1 MSDRTLLTFF
11 DHFKNLEWQM
21 IDDML
26 EENFKYELHWSG
38 MTFDKNDFLSLVKVT
53 AEEVQPWITNFEI
66 INEVQFGNVT
76 VIQLVKL
83 MPNEKPP
90 IFELMISEWVGPK
103 VKRMSVY
110 NCPKIDTEVSNEW
123 VESLRKDSE

>member
-1 MSDRTLLTFF
+1 MSDRSLLTFF
-11 DHFKNLEWQM
+11 DYFKNLEWQM
-21 IDDML
+21 IDDIL
-26 EENFKYELHWSG
+26 DENFKYELHWSG

-53 AEEVQPWITNFEI
+53 AEEVQPWSTNFEI
-66 INEVQFGNVT
+66 INEVQFSNVT
-76 VIQLVKL
+76 VIQLVKP

>member
-1 MSDRTLLTFF
+1 MSDRSLLTFF
-11 DHFKNLEWQM
+11 DHFINLEWQM

-53 AEEVQPWITNFEI
+53 AEEVQPWSTNFEI
-66 INEVQFGNVT
+66 VSEVQFGNVT

-83 MPNEKPP
+83 RPDKGPP
-90 IFELMISEWVGPK
+90 IFELMISEWAGPK

-110 NCPKIDTEVSNEW
+110 HYPKIDTEVSDGW
-123 VESLRKDSE
+123 KKSFRTD

>member
-1 MSDRTLLTFF
+1 MSDRSLLTFF
-11 DHFKNLEWQM
+11 DYFKNLEWQM

-53 AEEVQPWITNFEI
+53 AEEVQPWSTNFEI

-83 MPNEKPP
+83 GPDKEPP
-90 IFELMISEWVGPK
+90 TVELMISEWEGSK

-110 NCPKIDTEVSNEW
+110 HCPKIDTEVSNEW
-123 VESLRKDSE
+123 IESFWKD

>member
-1 MSDRTLLTFF
+1 MSDRSLLTFF
-11 DHFKNLEWQM
+11 DHFRNLEWQM

-38 MTFDKNDFLSLVKVT
+38 MTFDKKDFLSLVKVI
-53 AEEVQPWITNFEI
+53 AEEVQPWSTNFEI

-83 MPNEKPP
+83 GLDKEPP
-90 IFELMISEWVGPK
+90 TVELMISEWEGSK
-103 VKRMSVY
+103 VIRMSVY
-110 NCPKIDTEVSNEW
+110 HCPKIDTEVSNEW
-123 VESLRKDSE
+123 IESFRKD

>member
-21 IDDML
+21 IDDIL
-26 EENFKYELHWSG
+26 DENFKYELHWSG

-66 INEVQFGNVT
+66 INEVHFGNVT
-76 VIQLVKL
+76 VIQLVKP
-83 MPNEKPP
+83 MPNEEPP

-110 NCPKIDTEVSNEW
+110 NCPKIDIEVSNEW

>member
-1 MSDRTLLTFF
+1 MPDRTLLTFF
-11 DHFKNLEWQM
+11 NHFKNLEWQM

-26 EENFKYELHWSG
+26 EENFKYELYWSG

-53 AEEVQPWITNFEI
+53 AEEVRPWETNFEI
-66 INEVQFGNVT
+66 INELQFGNVT
-76 VIQLVKL
+76 VIQLVKQNPDL
-83 MPNEKPP
+83 GSP

-110 NCPKIDTEVSNEW
+110 HCPKIDTEVSNEW
-123 VESLRKDSE
+123 IESFRKD

>member
-11 DHFKNLEWQM
+11 NHLKNLEWQM
-21 IDDML
+21 IDDIL
-26 EENFKYELHWSG
+26 DENFKYELHWSG

-53 AEEVQPWITNFEI
+53 AEEVQPQVTNFEI
-66 INEVQFGNVT
+66 INEVHFGNVT
-76 VIQLVKL
+76 VIQLVKP
-83 MPNEKPP
+83 MPNEEPP

-123 VESLRKDSE
+123 VESFRKD

>member
-11 DHFKNLEWQM
+11 NHLKNLEWQM

-53 AEEVQPWITNFEI
+53 AEEVQPWSTNFEI
-66 INEVQFGNVT
+66 VSEVQFGNVT
-76 VIQLVKL
+76 VIQLVKP
-83 MPNEKPP
+83 MPNEEPP

-103 VKRMSVY
+103 VKRISVY

>member
-11 DHFKNLEWQM
+11 NHLKNLEWQM

-26 EENFKYELHWSG
+26 EENFKYELHWLG
-38 MTFDKNDFLSLVKVT
+38 MTFDKKDFLSLVKVT

-66 INEVQFGNVT
+66 INEVHFGNVT
-76 VIQLVKL
+76 VIQLVKP
-83 MPNEKPP
+83 MPNEEPP
-90 IFELMISEWVGPK
+90 IVELMISEWVGPK

-110 NCPKIDTEVSNEW
+110 HCPKIDTEVSNEW
-123 VESLRKDSE
+123 IESFRKD

>member
-66 INEVQFGNVT
+66 INEVHFGSVT
-76 VIQLVKL
+76 VIQLVKT
-83 MPNEKPP
+83 MPNEEPP

>member
-1 MSDRTLLTFF
+1 MYDRTLLTFF
-11 DHFKNLEWQM
+11 DHFKNSEWQM
-21 IDDML
+21 IDNML
-26 EENFKYELHWSG
+26 EENFKCELYWSG

-76 VIQLVKL
+76 IIQSVKP
-83 MPNEKPP
+83 MPDEKPP
-90 IFELMISEWVGPK
+90 ILELMIFEWVGLK

-110 NCPKIDTEVSNEW
+110 HCQKIDTEVSNEW
-123 VESLRKDSE
+123 IESFRKD

>member
-1 MSDRTLLTFF
+1 
-11 DHFKNLEWQM
+11 M

-26 EENFKYELHWSG
+26 EENFKYELYWSG

-53 AEEVQPWITNFEI
+53 AEEVRPWETNFEI
-66 INEVQFGNVT
+66 INELQFGNVT
-76 VIQLVKL
+76 VIQLVKQNPDL
-83 MPNEKPP
+83 GSP

-110 NCPKIDTEVSNEW
+110 HCPKIDTEVSNEW
-123 VESLRKDSE
+123 IESFRKD

>member
-1 MSDRTLLTFF
+1 MSNRTLLTFF

-66 INEVQFGNVT
+66 INEVQFGDVT

-83 MPNEKPP
+83 MPNEETP

>member
-1 MSDRTLLTFF
+1 MSDRSLLTFF

-66 INEVQFGNVT
+66 INEVHFGNVT

-83 MPNEKPP
+83 GLDKEPP
-90 IFELMISEWVGPK
+90 TVELMISEWEGSK
-103 VKRMSVY
+103 VIRMSIY
-110 NCPKIDTEVSNEW
+110 HCPKIDTEVSNEW
-123 VESLRKDSE
+123 IESFRKD

>member
-1 MSDRTLLTFF
+1 MSDRTLLKFF
-11 DHFKNLEWQM
+11 DHFRNLEWQM

-110 NCPKIDTEVSNEW
+110 NCSKIDTEVSNEW
-123 VESLRKDSE
+123 IESFRKD

>member
-1 MSDRTLLTFF
+1 M
-11 DHFKNLEWQM
+11 M
-21 IDDML
+21 DDML
-26 EENFKYELHWSG
+26 EENFKYELHWLG
-38 MTFDKNDFLSLVKVT
+38 MTFNKNDFLSLVKVT

-83 MPNEKPP
+83 RPDKGPP
-90 IFELMISEWVGPK
+90 IFELMISEWEGQK

-110 NCPKIDTEVSNEW
+110 HCPKIDNEVSNEW
-123 VESLRKDSE
+123 IKSFRTD

>member
-26 EENFKYELHWSG
+26 EENCKYKLYWSG

-66 INEVQFGNVT
+66 INEVHFGNVT

-83 MPNEKPP
+83 MPNEEPP

-123 VESLRKDSE
+123 VESFRKD

>member
-11 DHFKNLEWQM
+11 NHLKNLEWQM

-26 EENFKYELHWSG
+26 EENFKYELHWLG
-38 MTFDKNDFLSLVKVT
+38 MTFKKNDFLSLVKAT
-53 AEEVQPWITNFEI
+53 AEEVRPWETNFEI
-66 INEVQFGNVT
+66 INELQFGNVK

-83 MPNEKPP
+83 RPDKGPP
-90 IFELMISEWVGPK
+90 IFELMISEWAGPK

-110 NCPKIDTEVSNEW
+110 HCPKIDTEVSDEW
-123 VESLRKDSE
+123 IKSVRTD

>member
-26 EENFKYELHWSG
+26 EENFKYELYWSG

-53 AEEVQPWITNFEI
+53 AEEVQPWSTNFEI

-83 MPNEKPP
+83 GPDKEPP
-90 IFELMISEWVGPK
+90 TFELMISEWVGSK
-103 VKRMSVY
+103 VNRMSVY
-110 NCPKIDTEVSNEW
+110 HCQKIDTEVSNEW
-123 VESLRKDSE
+123 IESFRKD

>member
-1 MSDRTLLTFF
+1 MSDRTLLKFF
-11 DHFKNLEWQM
+11 DHFRNLEWQM

-53 AEEVQPWITNFEI
+53 AEEVQPWSTNFEI

-83 MPNEKPP
+83 GPDKEPP
-90 IFELMISEWVGPK
+90 TVELMISEWVGSK

-110 NCPKIDTEVSNEW
+110 HCQKIDTEVSNEW
-123 VESLRKDSE
+123 IESFRKD

>member
-1 MSDRTLLTFF
+1 MPDRSLLTFF

-66 INEVQFGNVT
+66 INEVHFGNVT

-83 MPNEKPP
+83 GLDKEPP
-90 IFELMISEWVGPK
+90 TVELMISEWEGSK
-103 VKRMSVY
+103 VIRMSVY
-110 NCPKIDTEVSNEW
+110 HCPKIDTEVSNEW
-123 VESLRKDSE
+123 IESFRKD

>member
-1 MSDRTLLTFF
+1 MSDRSLLAFF

-53 AEEVQPWITNFEI
+53 AEEVRPWETNFEI
-66 INEVQFGNVT
+66 INELQFGNVT
-76 VIQLVKL
+76 VIQLVKQNPDL
-83 MPNEKPP
+83 GSP

-110 NCPKIDTEVSNEW
+110 HCPKIDTKVSNEW
-123 VESLRKDSE
+123 IESFRKD